1 MARLASYE
9 KMSERDVED
18 AIDER
23 MQRIRHDAT
32 RFDERALTQLSNR
45 TE

>member
-1 MARLASYE
+1 MGKTLASYE
-9 KMSERDVED
+9 KMSERDVRD

-32 RFDERALTQLSNR
+32 RASTSEYSRS
-45 TE
+45 